1 MLQRARSASAASTD
15 GPGPRPDS
23 SAPLQ
28 SGRPPG
34 GAAARDGRLGGEAL
48 VRRSAVAPCVTCGI
62 CGRLLRDATAFS
74 ECLDAFC
81 RKCIN
86 DKLAKEDVKCC
97 PKCGIQLGGAALEK
111 LRSMIFPAKRRKVTT
126 MKKRK
131 EMMSSESTL
140 SPVAAAE
147 GSIELP
153 PASSQSKAQN
163 IEVEVIDE
171 ANDGLV
177 AQELIYEDSSTLNL
191 APVGRDALSQI
202 RCRDF
207 HSACSLTAETGA
219 LITWQPPLI
228 PEEIVAHY
236 QLASMQDLDTF
247 RPVTSDMHQRQAP
260 TAQMTKTSFMIGSSS
275 RSTKTVQDDENFRE
289 DIFALFNE
297 SNAKIMRRYG
307 VYISQLKTQ
316 NAELVEEM
324 ENERAAALERT
335 QNLEKRLQR
344 ELENERAAAAER
356 IRILEERHQR
366 GLENER
372 EAAAERTRVLDE
384 RLRSASEIAQT
395 TATQNKAL
403 EAENAKLHEQLENG
417 KADNQALMLDILE
430 KSEELA
436 TLKYFS
442 DMFESEKT
450 DLENQVYHLQK
461 ELDSTR
467 KEHARYVR
475 KVLDAARAI
484 PNDLEAYADN
494 KVKWNKSCD
503 LVDSEPL
510 HKDIDVCCAKERN
523 SEKACWCGNPVR
535 PKNILAPKG
544 TSYNVTWQ
552 LCIVISQ

>member
-1 MLQRARSASAASTD
+1 MLQRARLASAASTD
-15 GPGPRPDS
+15 GPRPDS
-23 SAPLQ
+23 AAPLQ
-28 SGRPPG
+28 SGRPPR
-34 GAAARDGRLGGEAL
+34 GAAAREGRLGGEAL

-86 DKLAKEDVKCC
+86 DKFAKEDIKCC
-97 PKCGIQLGGAALEK
+97 PKCGIQLGCAALEK

-131 EMMSSESTL
+131 ERVSAESTL
-140 SPVAAAE
+140 SSVVAAK

-153 PASSQSKAQN
+153 PAASQTKAQK

-177 AQELIYEDSSTLNL
+177 AQELIYEDSPTLNL

-207 HSACSLTAETGA
+207 HSAYSLTAETGA
-219 LITWQPPLI
+219 LITWQPQPI

-236 QLASMQDLDTF
+236 QLTSRQDPETF
-247 RPVTSDMHQRQAP
+247 RPVTSDMYQRQAP
-260 TAQMTKTSFMIGSSS
+260 TAQMTKTSFMVGSSS
-275 RSTKTVQDDENFRE
+275 RAKTIVQDDENFRE
-289 DIFALFNE
+289 DILALFNE
-297 SNAKIMRRYG
+297 SNARIMRRYG

-316 NAELVEEM
+316 NTELVEEM

-335 QNLEKRLQR
+335 KILEEKLQR

-356 IRILEERHQR
+356 TRILEERHQR
-366 GLENER
+366 ELENER
-372 EAAAERTRVLDE
+372 EAASERIRVLDE
-384 RLRSASEIAQT
+384 RLQSASEIAQT
-395 TATQNKAL
+395 TASQNKAL

-450 DLENQVYHLQK
+450 HLENQVYHLEK

-475 KVLDAARAI
+475 NVLDAARAI
-484 PNDLEAYADN
+484 PNDLE
-494 KVKWNKSCD
+494 VIHS
-503 LVDSEPL
+503 DSRL
-510 HKDIDVCCAKERN
+510 
-523 SEKACWCGNPVR
+523 
-535 PKNILAPKG
+535 
-544 TSYNVTWQ
+544 
-552 LCIVISQ
+552 